1 MSINSWIILVDERRA
16 GGMLD
21 AAKKMGGQVTA
32 IVVASRALAE
42 CVAGMGFDKV
52 LLFETAPDVPAEA
65 LVSAVAEA
73 AEAAG
78 PGLVLSS
85 DAAGGRV
92 LLGVVAAKLDAVLLS
107 SVRALALKEN
117 GLLVSRA
124 AADGRVLE
132 DIVVQGVLAA
142 IFDGDD
148 VQADAAP
155 DVAIESM
162 NPEPDMSLS
171 ISATIEA
178 GAESAG
184 LLTAARVLA
193 VGMGLGN
200 RNNVP
205 LIEELAAAL
214 NAEIACTLPVCD
226 DMRWFPAE
234 RVIGSSHNQ
243 IAPEL
248 YIGVGISGQ
257 PQHVSGIRDAKIVV
271 AINNDPEARFFKNCD
286 YGILGDLN
294 EIVPALT
301 QALKK

>member
-1 MSINSWIILVDERRA
+1 MSMNSWVILVDERRA

-21 AAKKMGGQVTA
+21 AARKIGGQVTA
-32 IVVASRALAE
+32 VVIASRALAE
-42 CVAGMGFDKV
+42 GAAGMGFDKV
-52 LLFETAPDVPAEA
+52 LWFETEPDVPAEA
-65 LVSAVAEA
+65 FALLVAAAAEEA
-73 AEAAG
+73 A

-85 DAAGGRV
+85 DAPGGRI
-92 LLGVVAAKLDAVLLS
+92 LLGAVAARLGAVLLS
-107 SVRALALKEN
+107 SVRALARQEDS
-117 GLLVSRA
+117 LLAGRA

-132 DIVVQGVLAA
+132 DIAVQDILAA

-148 VQADAAP
+148 VQAAAAAP
-155 DVAIESM
+155 VPVEAAGR
-162 NPEPDMSLS
+162 NPDGSLR
-171 ISATIEA
+171 ISATLEG

-184 LLTAARVLA
+184 LLTAARVVG

-200 RNNVP
+200 RNNVSA
-205 LIEELAAAL
+205 IEELAAVL
-214 NAEIACTLPVCD
+214 KAEIACTLPVCD

-234 RVIGSSHNQ
+234 RVVGSSHNQ
-243 IAPEL
+243 ITPEL

-271 AINNDPEARFFKNCD
+271 AINNDSEARFFKNCD